1 MAYTEAYESDLLRGD
16 QEPPPWRLREE
27 IAALARGTDRM
38 LDIGCGTMFKTL
50 ALAPLVGQVVGVEPN
65 PRMLAQARANILA
78 GAADNAFVVAGHA
91 EQLPFPDASFDLVTV
106 MLAPHDTGEI
116 SRVLRPGGRAVLEK
130 IGDRDKSN
138 FKTEFGA
145 DEHGPR
151 GQFAD
156 LAAGERAR
164 AYETEFA
171 EAFTRTEVRQGF
183 WATYYTRPGLELVL
197 EQTSAVRNYDPVV
210 DKPVVDRI
218 CQEWTTDRGIRT
230 TQNRILIHAW
240 K

>member
-1 MAYTEAYESDLLRGD
+1 MGYTEAYESDLLRGD
-16 QEPPPWRLREE
+16 QEPPPWQLREE
-27 IAALARGTDRM
+27 ITALARSTDRL

-65 PRMLAQARANILA
+65 PRMLAQAQANIAA
-78 GAADNAFVVAGHA
+78 GTADNALVVGGRA

-106 MLAPHDTGEI
+106 MLAPHDTSEI

-138 FKTEFGA
+138 LKTEFGA
-145 DEHGPR
+145 DEHGLR

-164 AYETEFA
+164 GYEEEFA
-171 EAFTRTEVRQGF
+171 GFFDQVQVRQGF
-183 WATYYTRPGLELVL
+183 WATYYARAGLELLL
-197 EQTSAVRNYDPVV
+197 EQTSTIRGFDPVA
-210 DKPVVDRI
+210 DKTVIDRI
-218 CQEWTTDRGIRT
+218 CQRWATGRGIRT
-230 TQNRILIHAW
+230 TQNRILIQAW